1 MKPRLRQDVSE
12 KINNGVSSGRVAVT
26 QSLREQPSKGSH
38 TNVKTQLYVGIVG
51 ELWKMRPRLLQ
62 ECSFAKV
69 LGLLE
74 QRPVVVRKELHGDSR
89 KDTFMPFMQNQ
100 RHDYRLAN

>member
-1 MKPRLRQDVSE
+1 MKPRPRQDVSE
-12 KINNGVSSGRVAVT
+12 KINNGVSSGYVAVT

-38 TNVKTQLYVGIVG
+38 RTVKTQLDVGIVG
-51 ELWKMRPRLLQ
+51 ELWKTPLRLPQ

-69 LGLLE
+69 LRLFE
-74 QRPVVVRKELHGDSR
+74 QRPVVIGKELHGDSR
-89 KDTFMPFMQNQ
+89 KDSFMPFMQNQ